1 MMPFQIVNQ
10 EANFSFNPKIVQS
23 VIGSSKNCSISNIIS
38 DLKMMV
44 MTRKVALIII
54 SNIIQHNKNFI
65 YICTLYVFAFFWYN
79 VFFAFKFLINAKSNL
94 LNLFL
99 LKANY
104 FWLIINAE
112 LDLYNS
118 IIKYYGFKLLYSF
131 PSKKNYYIN

>member
-104 FWLIINAE
+104 F
-112 LDLYNS
+112 
-118 IIKYYGFKLLYSF
+118 
-131 PSKKNYYIN
+131 